1 MWLSGGCIC
10 LYFSHP
16 NPFQKLRKAL
26 KLMALNDNRIFF
38 NLKKTL
44 MKHLILMLIILLNLS
59 TTSISQHIPSK
70 AGSTKEKN
78 VGVKAN
84 SNTKPNSTVRKDINL
99 DTINA
104 KKKTLIAP
112 VTLSQRAQDVLNPT
126 NDSLIKVK
134 LVWLAMN
141 NPQLKIADAS
151 IQIAK
156 SDILKA
162 NNSWLSSVNASA
174 NINEFVVNGSPG
186 ALYYPKYNFGLSI
199 PFDIASKTKNLKKT
213 ANENLIIN
221 KELKKDKEE
230 AIKAQVLIA
239 YENYKEERE
248 LVLIEKTFIEYKFSA
263 DEGAQQSFTDGEI
276 TIDEMNKMHQAYLQE
291 KEKLITKQRGLNVA
305 IIMLEQIVG
314 VPLADAIKL

>member
-1 MWLSGGCIC
+1 
-10 LYFSHP
+10 
-16 NPFQKLRKAL
+16 
-26 KLMALNDNRIFF
+26 
-38 NLKKTL
+38 
-44 MKHLILMLIILLNLS
+44 MKHLILMLIILLSLS
-59 TTSISQHIPSK
+59 TASISQHIPSK
-70 AGSTKEKN
+70 AGTTKEKIAGDK
-78 VGVKAN
+78 VN

-99 DTINA
+99 DTSNT
-104 KKKTLIAP
+104 KKKTSVAS
-112 VTLSQRAQDVLNPT
+112 VALSQRTQDVLNAK

-134 LVWLAMN
+134 LVRLAMN

-186 ALYYPKYNFGLSI
+186 ALYYPKYTFGLSI

-276 TIDEMNKMHQAYLQE
+276 TMEEMNKMHQAYLQE
-291 KEKLITKQRGLNVA
+291 KEKLINRQRGLNIA

-314 VPLADAIKL
+314 VPLAEAIKL

>member
-1 MWLSGGCIC
+1 
-10 LYFSHP
+10 
-16 NPFQKLRKAL
+16 
-26 KLMALNDNRIFF
+26 
-38 NLKKTL
+38 
-44 MKHLILMLIILLNLS
+44 MKHLILMLITLLSLS
-59 TTSISQHIPSK
+59 TASISQHISSK
-70 AGSTKEKN
+70 AGTTKEKIA
-78 VGVKAN
+78 GDKAN
-84 SNTKPNSTVRKDINL
+84 PNTKPNSTLRKDINL
-99 DTINA
+99 DTSNT
-104 KKKTLIAP
+104 KKKTSVASVALI
-112 VTLSQRAQDVLNPT
+112 QRTQDLLNAK

-134 LVWLAMN
+134 LVHLAMN

-162 NNSWLSSVNASA
+162 KNSWLSSVNASA
-174 NINEFVVNGSPG
+174 NINEFVVNSSPG

-221 KELKKDKEE
+221 NELKKDKEE

-248 LVLIEKTFIEYKFSA
+248 LVLIEKSFMEYKFSA
-263 DEGAQQSFTDGEI
+263 DEGAQQSFADGEI
-276 TIDEMNKMHQAYLQE
+276 TMDEMNKMHQAYLQE
-291 KEKLITKQRGLNVA
+291 KEKLINRQRGLNVA

-314 VPLADAIKL
+314 VSLAEAIKL